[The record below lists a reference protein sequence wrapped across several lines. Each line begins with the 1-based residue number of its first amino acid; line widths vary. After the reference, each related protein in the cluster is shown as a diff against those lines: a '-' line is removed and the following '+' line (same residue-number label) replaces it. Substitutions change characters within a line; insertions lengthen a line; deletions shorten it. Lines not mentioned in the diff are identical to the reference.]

1 MPFLPPNQQRQSTEG
16 VLNTNLHFWQHGAAV
31 TCTDVGHWLCVV
43 EGDVSEVEQT
53 LGSLAMEAVTL
64 LLTANNSN
72 AGQYLQSSSFL
83 AIYISPPY
91 CGPRCL
97 LQML

>member
-1 MPFLPPNQQRQSTEG
+1 
-16 VLNTNLHFWQHGAAV
+16 
-31 TCTDVGHWLCVV
+31 
-43 EGDVSEVEQT
+43 VSEVEQT

-72 AGQYLQSSSFL
+72 AGQYVQSSSFL

-91 CGPRCL
+91 CRPQCL